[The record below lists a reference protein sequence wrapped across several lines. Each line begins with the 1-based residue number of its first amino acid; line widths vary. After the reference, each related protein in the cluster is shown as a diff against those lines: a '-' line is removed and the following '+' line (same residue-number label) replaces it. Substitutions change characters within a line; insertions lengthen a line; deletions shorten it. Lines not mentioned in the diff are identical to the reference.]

1 MVAPHWAGTRP
12 ARTSG
17 VTPLNS
23 QRAIIPFVLSATKHT
38 LAHAEYLLT
47 TIQRLQGFQ
56 DVLPEDQP
64 YWDLVLTTARNLA
77 QRFGFQRLDIPIVEN
92 TDLYQRGVGTG
103 SDFFVQKEMYTIDE
117 GDGES
122 ITIRPEFTAGFM
134 RAYLENGLSNWI
146 QPVKLYTTGPAFR
159 RERPQAGRF
168 RQHNQI
174 NAEIIGE
181 SDPAA
186 DLEVMM
192 LAMSL
197 YHELGFKGLT
207 FQLNSTGCPAC
218 KPAYIEALKTYLQ
231 DHLGKLSPLDQERL
245 RRNPLRILDS
255 KEKGMD
261 ELLAQAPHIVD
272 YLCTDCENHFAELRH
287 LLDALDQAYTVNF
300 RLVRGIDYYTKTVFE
315 VWAQGIGAQ
324 AAVCGGG
331 RYDILAE
338 ALDGPPTPGVGFGSG
353 IERIILSLK
362 EQGVQPPTPPLPQVM
377 VVHFGGRTK
386 EAAVKLTF
394 QLRQAGVATRL
405 AFAREKRSLKSQLRE
420 ANKHQIQLVL
430 IMGEGELEQGMVA
443 VRPLTGGEQRLVPLS
458 AITDYIQQAMI
469 VSHTQQ
475 P

>member
-1 MVAPHWAGTRP
+1 M
-12 ARTSG
+12 S
-17 VTPLNS
+17 
-23 QRAIIPFVLSATKHT
+23 
-38 LAHAEYLLT
+38 

-64 YWDLVLTTARNLA
+64 YWDLVTSKARDLA

-103 SDFFVQKEMYTIDE
+103 SDFFVQKEMYTIE
-117 GDGES
+117 EADGES
-122 ITIRPEFTAGFM
+122 ITLRPEFTAGFV
-134 RAYLENGLSNWI
+134 RAYLENGLSNWV

-168 RQHNQI
+168 RQHNQF

-197 YHELGFKGLT
+197 YQELGFKGLA
-207 FQLNSTGCPAC
+207 FQLNSTGCPVC
-218 KPAYIEALKTYLQ
+218 KPNYIAALKTYLQ
-231 DHLGKLSPLDQERL
+231 DHLDKLASVDQERL

-261 ELLAQAPHIVD
+261 ALLVNAPHIID
-272 YLCTDCENHFAELRH
+272 FLCADCDSHFADLRG
-287 LLDALDQAYTVNF
+287 LLDALDQSYTINF

-315 VWAQGIGAQ
+315 VWAEGIGAQ

-338 ALDGPPTPGVGFGSG
+338 ALGGPATPGVGFGSG

-362 EQGVQPPTPPLPQVM
+362 EQGVQPPAMPVPLVM

-386 EAAVKLTF
+386 EEAVKLTY
-394 QLRQAGVATRL
+394 QLRQAGIATRL

-420 ANKHQIQLVL
+420 ANKQQISWVV
-430 IMGEGELEQGMVA
+430 IVGEGELEQGMVA
-443 VRPLTGGEQRLVPLS
+443 LRPLTGGEQQLVPL
-458 AITDYIQQAMI
+458 
-469 VSHTQQ
+469 TQIIPTLQ
-475 P
+475 SSPAKSNQ